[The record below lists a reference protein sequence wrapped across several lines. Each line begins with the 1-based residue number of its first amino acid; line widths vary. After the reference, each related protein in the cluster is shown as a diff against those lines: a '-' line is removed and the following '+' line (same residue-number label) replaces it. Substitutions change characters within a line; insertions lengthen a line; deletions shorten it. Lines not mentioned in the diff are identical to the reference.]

1 MSTVSGR
8 VRGRGRPSEADLR
21 RRMVLPAAV
30 TTAFVASH
38 HLDHAFR
45 QVHIGWPLTD
55 QVNPF
60 TFSLILYPLFLLG
73 IYFTVRGRVWAGYW
87 VGVATFALTL
97 VTFVH
102 FRPSPGAESL
112 DQVYGPW
119 NNPILGSIAVAI
131 VFALEFVMV
140 WLLVAAVRVRV
151 LSGRW

>member
-1 MSTVSGR
+1 MTAISSPA
-8 VRGRGRPSEADLR
+8 RGRGRRDDAGLR
-21 RRMVLPAAV
+21 RRMLIPAAV
-30 TTAFVASH
+30 TTAFVALH

-45 QVHIGWPLTD
+45 RVHIGWPLTD
-55 QVNPF
+55 NVNPF
-60 TFSLILYPLFLLG
+60 TFSLVLYPLLLG
-73 IYFTVRGRVWAGYW
+73 GIFLTLRGWAWAGYW
-87 VGVATFALTL
+87 VSVSTFALTL

-119 NNPILGSIAVAI
+119 NNPILGGIAVAI

>member
-1 MSTVSGR
+1 MTAISGD
-8 VRGRGRPSEADLR
+8 VRGRGRPGEADLR
-21 RRMVLPAAV
+21 RRMILPAAV
-30 TTAFVASH
+30 TLAFVASH

-45 QVHIGWPLTD
+45 RVHIGWPLTE

-60 TFSLILYPLFLLG
+60 TFSLILYPLLLG
-73 IYFTVRGRVWAGYW
+73 GIFLTMRGWAWAGYW
-87 VGVATFALTL
+87 VPVATFALTL

-119 NNPILGSIAVAI
+119 NNPILGGIAVAI
-131 VFALEFVMV
+131 VFALEFGLI
-140 WLLVAAVRVRV
+140 WLLITAVRVRV

>member
-1 MSTVSGR
+1 MSTVSSG

-21 RRMVLPAAV
+21 RRMILPAAV
-30 TTAFVASH
+30 TSALIASH

-55 QVNPF
+55 RVNPF

-73 IYFTVRGRVWAGYW
+73 IYFTVRGRLWAGYW

-119 NNPILGSIAVAI
+119 NNPILGGIAVAI
-131 VFALEFVMV
+131 VFALEFGMV

>member
-1 MSTVSGR
+1 MAG
-8 VRGRGRPSEADLR
+8 GGA
-21 RRMVLPAAV
+21 PAPGGGGV
-30 TTAFVASH
+30 
-38 HLDHAFR
+38 
-45 QVHIGWPLTD
+45 G
-55 QVNPF
+55 
-60 TFSLILYPLFLLG
+60 G
-73 IYFTVRGRVWAGYW
+73 GYW

-131 VFALEFVMV
+131 VFALEFGMV
-140 WLLVAAVRVRV
+140 WLLVAAVRVRM